1 MSSTAAHPRLPVFVN
16 RRLPRW
22 LMPALL
28 ACTSLW
34 ASGARAQSQVV
45 IDSATAATGPAVLRA
60 DLPAPNGTARPFDT
74 SADLASPANG
84 FAKPAVAKDVI
95 DGHAAIHAPAY
106 TNDGLYGNGASWIG
120 ASVDAWVKIDL
131 GRVVLVDGVRFGRDR
146 TGGFDDRDPG
156 QFVVALAMA
165 DDVYANGNDQND
177 AAEYTVVFDSATAGF
192 SGQIA
197 GAQTLRASFAPR
209 AARYVRLLV
218 AQEGAAIDEVEVSGL
233 TEVDACVSS
242 PCDGY
247 TLCNDLPGLDA
258 TAAGRTCV
266 AAGLVTINLG
276 TTVPTGSMTHNALK
290 SLAQLFSKVSEGRV
304 QLKLFVGG
312 TMGDEAA
319 IVKKMRLGTAQ
330 GAMLSTFGLQLI
342 TPGALALN
350 VPGLVRTAAER
361 DHVLPQIAPAL
372 EAALESQ
379 SRVVL
384 TWSELGMQHMFSY
397 AAQPTLSTMRQA
409 KLFAPEGLIGWK
421 GALQELG
428 LKPVVLSTV
437 DIMPSLQTGTIDAIP
452 VTPADAL
459 AKGLHLKAKFMSDLP
474 WSRLDQ
480 ALVIDKT
487 TWNKIPAAVRV
498 KLVTAARDIG
508 TKLVRDSR
516 ADEARALA
524 KMTAQGLTIT
534 PFAEVDTWY
543 AALTAIYPT
552 KVRGLLVPS
561 ETYDALLQLLSDF
574 RRGLG
579 PR

>member
-1 MSSTAAHPRLPVFVN
+1 MSSTAATRLPVFVN
-16 RRLPRW
+16 RRPRRW
-22 LMPALL
+22 LIPALV
-28 ACTSLW
+28 ACASLW
-34 ASGARAQSQVV
+34 ASGASAQSQVV
-45 IDSATAATGPAVLRA
+45 IDSATAVTGPDVPRA
-60 DLPAPNGTARPFDT
+60 DIPAPNGTARPFDT
-74 SADLASPANG
+74 RADLASPANG

-95 DGHAAIHAPAY
+95 GGHAAIHAPAY
-106 TNDGLYGNGASWIG
+106 TNDGLYGNGASWIS
-120 ASVDAWVKIDL
+120 ASPDSWVKIDL

-156 QFVVALAMA
+156 QFVVALAVS
-165 DDVYANGNDQND
+165 DDVYADGNDQND
-177 AAEYTVVFDSATAGF
+177 AAEYSVVFDSAAAGF
-192 SGQIA
+192 SGQIDA
-197 GAQTLRASFAPR
+197 AQTLRASFAPR
-209 AARYVRLLV
+209 AARYVRVLFNS
-218 AQEGAAIDEVEVSGL
+218 EGAAIDEVEVSGL

-247 TLCNDLPGLDA
+247 TLCNDLAGVDG

-276 TTVPTGSMTHNALK
+276 TTAPTGSLTHNALK
-290 SLAQLFSKVSEGRV
+290 SLALIFAKVSEGRV

-319 IVKKMRLGTAQ
+319 IVKKMRLGTVQ

-342 TPGALALN
+342 TPGSLALN

-361 DHVLPQIAPAL
+361 DHVLPRIAPTL
-372 EAALESQ
+372 EAALEAQ
-379 SRVVL
+379 NRIVL
-384 TWSELGMQHMFSY
+384 TWSELGTQHLFSK
-397 AAQPTLSTMRQA
+397 AALPTLAAMRQA
-409 KLFAPEGLIGWK
+409 KLFAPEGHLAWRA
-421 GALQELG
+421 ALQELG

-437 DIMPSLQTGTIDAIP
+437 DIMPSLQTGVIDAVP

-474 WSRLDQ
+474 WSRLEQ

-487 TWNKIPAAVRV
+487 TWNKIPVGVRQ
-498 KLVTAARDIG
+498 KLVTASKEIGAR
-508 TKLVRDSR
+508 LVRDSR
-516 ADEARALA
+516 ADETRALA
-524 KMTAQGLTIT
+524 AMTAQGLTIT

-552 KVRGLLVPS
+552 RVRGPLVPA

-574 RRGLG
+574 RQAR
-579 PR
+579 